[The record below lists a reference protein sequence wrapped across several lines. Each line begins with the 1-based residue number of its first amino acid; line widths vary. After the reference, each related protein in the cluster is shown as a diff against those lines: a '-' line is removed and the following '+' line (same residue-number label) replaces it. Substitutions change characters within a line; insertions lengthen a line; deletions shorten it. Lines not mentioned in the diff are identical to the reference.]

1 MRLHSPCNPRFDL
14 STRGFFRALGSF
26 QLPMTVDMVKRARA
40 AKPAAPSEP
49 AVSRHLPRW
58 LRGLLSVA
66 VLVHLAAV
74 AAEPLRFASRGPS
87 GPSPAAA
94 ALQRLVRPYSEALY
108 LNHGYAFFAPDPG
121 PSHLIRVTIHQR
133 DDTVREEMY
142 PDLSRQWP
150 RLYYHRNFM
159 LAEHLNNVYRPE
171 QPPPMLAQNRRALAG
186 WQAER
191 RLYETLRRSFEEHL
205 QQRYPDARAISLR
218 RVEHRMPGI
227 PEFLVDR
234 IRLDDPR
241 LYRDLPEEFPEL
253 GP

>member
-1 MRLHSPCNPRFDL
+1 
-14 STRGFFRALGSF
+14 
-26 QLPMTVDMVKRARA
+26 MTVDMAKRVRA
-40 AKPAAPSEP
+40 ATPAPSSAHTTHGRVP
-49 AVSRHLPRW
+49 LW
-58 LRGLLSVA
+58 LRAVLSIA

-121 PSHLIRVTIHQR
+121 PSHLMRVTIQQP
-133 DDTVREEMY
+133 DGSTREEMY

-159 LAEHLNNVYRPE
+159 LAEHLNNVYRPK
-171 QPPPMLAQNRRALAG
+171 QPPPMFAENRRALAG
-186 WQAER
+186 WQADR

-205 QQRYPDARAISLR
+205 QQQYPSASSIALQ

-234 IRLDDPR
+234 VRLDDPR
-241 LYRDLPEEFPEL
+241 LYRDLPEEFPEVAR
-253 GP
+253 